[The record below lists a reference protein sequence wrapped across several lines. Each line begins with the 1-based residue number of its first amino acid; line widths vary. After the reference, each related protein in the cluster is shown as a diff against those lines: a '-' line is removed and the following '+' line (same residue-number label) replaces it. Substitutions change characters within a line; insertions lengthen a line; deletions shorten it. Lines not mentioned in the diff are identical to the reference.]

1 MSEQVAK
8 RRPGRPKFSIRDHG
22 PQNVFTRFRLH
33 HGLIF
38 SLIQRE
44 IESRYR
50 GSILGLGWSL
60 IVPATMLIVYT
71 FVFTVIFKARWNL
84 EIEGPAEFALLL
96 FSGLIV
102 FQFFSECI
110 TRAPSLML
118 ENIPYIKR
126 VVFPLEVLGMVSIG
140 TALINV
146 FLSSTILM
154 IGYVFI
160 RGIPPLTAFF
170 FPIVFLPFAL
180 LVLGLVWFFSS
191 IGVYLQDLK
200 QFVGAVI
207 PLFLFLSPVFYPIE
221 ALPERF
227 IFFIYLNPLT
237 FIIEQMR
244 SVLFYGEMPNFVG
257 LFSYSLFAMF
267 IAWMGYLWFSLTKY
281 GFPDVV

>member
-1 MSEQVAK
+1 MSDQVTK
-8 RRPGRPKFSIRDHG
+8 RLPGRPKFSLRDHG

-38 SLIQRE
+38 SLIRRE

-50 GSILGLGWSL
+50 GSILGIGWSL
-60 IVPATMLIVYT
+60 IVPATMLVVYT

-84 EIEGPAEFALLL
+84 KMEGPAEFALLL

-110 TRAPSLML
+110 TRSPTLML

-146 FLSSTILM
+146 FLSSSILM

-170 FPIVFLPFAL
+170 FPNCLFTFCLNGIGFSVVFFVDRGLSARLETIYRVCYTLISFSEPCILSYRGFA
-180 LVLGLVWFFSS
+180 G
-191 IGVYLQDLK
+191 
-200 QFVGAVI
+200 
-207 PLFLFLSPVFYPIE
+207 
-221 ALPERF
+221 
-227 IFFIYLNPLT
+227 T
-237 FIIEQMR
+237 
-244 SVLFYGEMPNFVG
+244 
-257 LFSYSLFAMF
+257 
-267 IAWMGYLWFSLTKY
+267 FSLLHIFKSI
-281 GFPDVV
+281 DLHN